1 MYPKPTSLSTCLT
14 SSTIQ
19 SKIKQLWRISTLG
32 ALYFTIGMS
41 LGRYPEHLQ
50 RQRYFSEWSESIS
63 QSGLKVF
70 LLVRKQVGAVAALA
84 LDPV

>member
-1 MYPKPTSLSTCLT
+1 MYPKPTSLSTCLA

-19 SKIKQLWRISTLG
+19 SKIRQLWHISTLG
-32 ALYFTIGMS
+32 ALYFTTGMS
-41 LGRYPEHLQ
+41 LGRYPEHL
-50 RQRYFSEWSESIS
+50 RHQRYVSEWSESIS

>member
-1 MYPKPTSLSTCLT
+1 MYPKPTSLSTCLA

-19 SKIKQLWRISTLG
+19 SKIRQLWHISSLG
-32 ALYFTIGMS
+32 ALYFATGMS
-41 LGRYPEHLQ
+41 LGRCPDHL
-50 RQRYFSEWSESIS
+50 RRYFSEWSESIS
-63 QSGLKVF
+63 LSGLKVF